1 MKYKSFYPKNI
12 HKFTLILLHGMNMN
26 INTLYKMVRKLQY
39 YNKNLKIILPIA
51 EKINI
56 NWPNGIEYNISS
68 WYNYYTRY
76 DNLFKHDNIN
86 IDDFEK
92 QTNNIY
98 NLLDTEVNILKNSKN
113 IIIAGISQGG
123 TLAFNI
129 GINYKYKLAGIIG
142 IHTIF
147 MDNVIFFKNN
157 YNNIPIFL
165 FSGSNDNIYNIIFQN
180 KSLNCLNEKNF
191 KIFWQIEDDLGHCKY
206 SKNESKFLNTSIKY
220 LFKN

>member
-1 MKYKSFYPKNI
+1 MKYKCFYPKNI

-26 INTLYKMVRKLQY
+26 ITTLYKTIKKLQY
-39 YNKNLKIILPIA
+39 YNKNLKVILPIA
-51 EKINI
+51 DEMNI
-56 NWPNGIEYNISS
+56 NWPNGIEYNILS

-86 IDDFEK
+86 IYDFEK

-98 NLLDTEVNILKNSKN
+98 NLLDKEIDILKNSKN

-147 MDNVIFFKNN
+147 MDNTIVFKNN

-165 FSGSNDNIYNIIFQN
+165 FSGSNDNIYNVKFQN
-180 KSLNCLNEKNF
+180 ESLNILREKKF
-191 KIFWQIEDDLGHCKY
+191 KIFWEIENNLGHCKY
-206 SKNESKFLNTSIKY
+206 TKNEFKFLNNSIKY
-220 LFKN
+220 LCKN